1 MSTTRRGPRRRSP
14 PSPPD
19 SKTIGVHCWADTV
32 AALDAYAHTHNL
44 LPSGAAHVLLR
55 QALGL
60 PPITSMDP

>member
-1 MSTTRRGPRRRSP
+1 MSPTRRGPRRRSP
-14 PSPPD
+14 PSPPY

-32 AALDAYAHTHNL
+32 IALEAYASSHNL

-60 PPITSMDP
+60 PPITTN